1 MWSAFFLYFLIFSC
15 FPEARKAVKR
25 TPEVKFSYTELALIL
40 LLDFIGTVRVT
51 FHAVSAKYFVLP
63 ARNISCWKA
72 VIGGQR
78 VTGKLLAIFQCP
90 FGIAIFNRSFLVWLL
105 FGDFLR
111 FLLCQRKGGRVPIL
125 GNFPLCLEREGIGV
139 IIDWLG
145 LQLLVVVARVPNT
158 IAVEIA
164 EQTEVVGAW
173 GDEIEVGMSI
183 LNLEALDGFIA
194 T

>member
-1 MWSAFFLYFLIFSC
+1 M
-15 FPEARKAVKR
+15 
-25 TPEVKFSYTELALIL
+25 
-40 LLDFIGTVRVT
+40 IGV
-51 FHAVSAKYFVLP
+51 
-63 ARNISCWKA
+63 
-72 VIGGQR
+72 QR

-90 FGIAIFNRSFLVWLL
+90 FGIAVFNRSFLVWLL

-194 T
+194 QAKPEDSLAAVGLDSRSVLSDIENAVKNDRERRTVINAT